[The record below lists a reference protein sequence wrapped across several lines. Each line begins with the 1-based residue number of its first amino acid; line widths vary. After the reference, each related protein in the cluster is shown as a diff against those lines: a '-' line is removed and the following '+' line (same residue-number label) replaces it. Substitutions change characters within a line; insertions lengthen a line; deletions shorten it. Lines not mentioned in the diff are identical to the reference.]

1 VDVLLTFRWL
11 ISIFDPNFDFEFFF
25 IMDAHRLVRDELL
38 YEMRVRGLSDLSHE
52 TVSTLRRKLSELLR
66 TEAFGVLVTHESFEP
81 DLVVETQTCV
91 EKVTQL
97 SEFLSGRTAI
107 VKGSNDERIVE
118 TRMKHLYRLIM
129 STSCGVKFG
138 IVFREQR
145 NRSARTLRV

>member
-1 VDVLLTFRWL
+1 
-11 ISIFDPNFDFEFFF
+11 
-25 IMDAHRLVRDELL
+25 MDAHRLVRDELL
-38 YEMRVRGLSDLSHE
+38 YEMRVRGLSELSHE

-66 TEAFGVLVTHESFEP
+66 TEAFGVLVTHDSFEP

-118 TRMKHLYRLIM
+118 TRMNISMVELPECRRPSMRAIRA
-129 STSCGVKFG
+129 
-138 IVFREQR
+138 IRW
-145 NRSARTLRV
+145 

>member
-1 VDVLLTFRWL
+1 
-11 ISIFDPNFDFEFFF
+11 
-25 IMDAHRLVRDELL
+25 MDAHRLVRDELL

-66 TEAFGVLVTHESFEP
+66 TEAFGVLVTHDSFEP

-91 EKVTQL
+91 AKVTQL

-118 TRMKHLYRLIM
+118 TRMKHLY
-129 STSCGVKFG
+129 G
-138 IVFREQR
+138 
-145 NRSARTLRV
+145 RVA